1 MVVDVVTICNVE
13 GAYQSSHYKLLQSGW
28 IKIFSFVAVLTITD
42 RFINKEHH
50 KKMSGRNVRSLIIKN
65 CLLIHQLTISH
76 LLNTLLLHLSLFFLC
91 REHII
96 PTVLRRADDQL
107 QEFVMVVIRV
117 VDQREIC

>member
-13 GAYQSSHYKLLQSGW
+13 GASQSSHYKLLQSGW

-42 RFINKEHH
+42 RYINKEHH

-76 LLNTLLLHLSLFFLC
+76 LLNTLLLLLSLCVLC
-91 REHII
+91 GEHII
-96 PTVLRRADDQL
+96 PSVLRRADDQL
-107 QEFVMVVIRV
+107 QEFVMVINRV
-117 VDQREIC
+117 VYQ